1 MSFFIRA
8 LEYEPGQGW
17 SYISTADGVVEEV
30 PEEHAKRYNK
40 GKPRLGL
47 IPPQIIEGLG
57 YVLAF
62 GAEKYDEN
70 NWKKGLTDEECLSS
84 CLRHIMHFQK
94 GENYDKESNIH
105 HLAHAACNLAFML
118 YFHEQS
124 GMPLVREVKD

>member
-1 MSFFIRA
+1 MN
-8 LEYEPGQGW
+8 
-17 SYISTADGVVEEV
+17 
-30 PEEHAKRYNK
+30 EEHAKRYNK

-84 CLRHIMHFQK
+84 CLRHITKFQR
-94 GENYDKESNIH
+94 GEMYDDESGIH
-105 HLAHAACNLAFML
+105 HLAHAACNLAFMM
-118 YFHEQS
+118 YFHEEQGNPIRKEIS
-124 GMPLVREVKD
+124 E